1 MTQIRN
7 LPNIGLIGRLR
18 SGKNAVGDYLTSKY
32 GYTAF
37 AFGDELKAEFHR
49 NYPDIPRDPKPRAG
63 YQEYGQRIR
72 RERGESIW
80 INACLGAIDYQR
92 RYAAYEQ
99 RPFRAV
105 ICDVRQLNEAQTL
118 QSAGYLLIRVT
129 APDAIR
135 INRAIKSGDKFEYT
149 DLMHGTETAL
159 DDYPADFTV
168 DNGGTLDELYAQ
180 IDMIMEAVAE

>member
-1 MTQIRN
+1 MTQLRN
-7 LPNIGLIGRLR
+7 LPDIGLTGRLR
-18 SGKNAVGDYLTSKY
+18 SGKNAVGAYLTSRY

-72 RERGESIW
+72 RERGENIW

-135 INRAIKSGDKFEYT
+135 IDRAIKSGDKFEYT
-149 DLMHGTETAL
+149 DLMHGTETEL

-180 IDMIMEAVAE
+180 IDTILEAAAE

>member
-1 MTQIRN
+1 MT
-7 LPNIGLIGRLR
+7 LPDIGILGRLR
-18 SGKNAVGDYLTSKY
+18 SGKNAVSDYLTSKY

-49 NYPDIPRDPKPRAG
+49 TYPDIPRDPKPRAG

-105 ICDVRQLNEAQTL
+105 IGDVRQPNEYQAL
-118 QSAGYLLIRVT
+118 KSAGYLLIRVE
-129 APDAIR
+129 APDAVR
-135 INRAIKSGDKFEYT
+135 IDRAIKSGDKFDYS
-149 DLMHGTETAL
+149 DLVHGTETAL
-159 DDYPADFTV
+159 DGFAADYTV

-180 IDMIMEAVAE
+180 IDEIMAYLNRGAAA